1 MSNNDV
7 VNILEHTKDI
17 LSSIN
22 TNSKTID
29 KIKQLKKVLKLLKHN
44 DNTNELKNLL
54 HLTEQEYN
62 KTLTIHNT
70 FRYIS
75 RNDIETIKTINNI
88 NFKQLNEDG
97 NTLLHHCIKIG
108 DIEILTELL
117 KKGGKIDSIN
127 GNGHTL
133 LEYACLIQDPN
144 IIKILISLGANIK
157 KHIYFRKG
165 NYNKYL
171 FKEDIDL
178 AIILKVLTLNSIY
191 QKQYNNFSFL
201 TKFFNI
207 NQFIG
212 LEKYTIKNIF
222 LGLEKMFENKN
233 TYETYKNIIIEELEY
248 FEYNFKHNIKNC
260 YEDKVDILLV
270 NLIPFINYPF
280 NLSSYFFLTNEIE
293 FKINSIIKDN
303 KKNYKNLILNYI
315 FNNYIENNLFKE
327 DYIGII
333 VYRILEKNKI

>member
-1 MSNNDV
+1 MTDHNEYD
-7 VNILEHTKDI
+7 ILEHTKNI

-22 TNSKTID
+22 TTSKTMD
-29 KIKQLKKVLKLLKHN
+29 KIRQLKKVLKLLRN
-44 DNTNELKNLL
+44 NSNTYDLKNLL
-54 HLTEQEYN
+54 QLTEQEYN
-62 KTLTIHNT
+62 KNLDIHNT
-70 FRYIS
+70 FRLIS
-75 RNDIETIKTINNI
+75 INDIENIKNINNI
-88 NFKQLNEDG
+88 NFTQLNEEG
-97 NTLLHHCIKIG
+97 NTILHHCIKIG
-108 DIEILTELL
+108 DIEILNELL

-157 KHIYFRKG
+157 KHIFFRKG

-178 AIILKVLTLNSIY
+178 AIILKVLTLNSIF
-191 QKQYNNFSFL
+191 QKEYKTFIFL
-201 TKFFNI
+201 EHFFNI

-212 LEKYTIKNIF
+212 LEKYTIKNIL

-233 TYETYKNIIIEELEY
+233 TYQTYKNIIIEELEY
-248 FEYNFKHNIKNC
+248 FDFNFQNNIKNC

-280 NLSSYFFLTNEIE
+280 SLSCSFILFNEIE

-303 KKNYKNLILNYI
+303 KKNYKNLLLNYI
-315 FNNYIENNLFKE
+315 FTNYIENKLFTE

>member
-1 MSNNDV
+1 MSTDNIQD
-7 VNILEHTKDI
+7 ILEHTKDI
-17 LSSIN
+17 LSSI
-22 TNSKTID
+22 TTRSKTMD
-29 KIKQLKKVLKLLKHN
+29 KIKQLRKVLKILRN
-44 DNTNELKNLL
+44 NSNTDELKNLL
-54 HLTEQEYN
+54 QLTEQEYN
-62 KTLTIHNT
+62 KTINIRNT
-70 FRYIS
+70 FRFIS
-75 RNDIETIKTINNI
+75 RNDVETIKNINNI
-88 NFKQLNEDG
+88 NFKQLDEDG

-127 GNGHTL
+127 GEGHTL

-144 IIKILISLGANIK
+144 IINFLLLLGADIK
-157 KHIYFRKG
+157 KHIFFRKG

-178 AIILKVLTLNSIY
+178 AIILKILILNSIY
-191 QKQYNNFSFL
+191 QNNYKKFIFL
-201 TKFFNI
+201 ENYFNI

-222 LGLEKMFENKN
+222 LGLEKMFENKI
-233 TYETYKNIIIEELEY
+233 TYETYKNIIIEEIED
-248 FEYNFKHNIKNC
+248 FELNVKNNIKNC

-280 NLSSYFFLTNEIE
+280 NLSSSFMLHNEIK

-315 FNNYIENNLFKE
+315 FKNYIENNLFKE

-333 VYRILEKNKI
+333 VYRIMEKNKI

>member
-1 MSNNDV
+1 MSTDNIQD
-7 VNILEHTKDI
+7 ILEHTKDI
-17 LSSIN
+17 LSSI
-22 TNSKTID
+22 TTRSKTMD
-29 KIKQLKKVLKLLKHN
+29 KIKQLRKVLKLLRN
-44 DNTNELKNLL
+44 NSNTDELKNLL
-54 HLTEQEYN
+54 QLTEQEYN
-62 KTLTIHNT
+62 KTINIRNT
-70 FRYIS
+70 FRLIS
-75 RNDIETIKTINNI
+75 RNDVETIKNINNI
-88 NFKQLNEDG
+88 NFKQLDEDG

-127 GNGHTL
+127 GEGHTL

-144 IIKILISLGANIK
+144 IIKFLLLLGADIK
-157 KHIYFRKG
+157 KHIFFRKG

-191 QKQYNNFSFL
+191 QKNYKKFSFL
-201 TKFFNI
+201 EKYFNI

-212 LEKYTIKNIF
+212 LEKYTIKNIL
-222 LGLEKMFENKN
+222 LGLEKMFENKI
-233 TYETYKNIIIEELEY
+233 TYETYKNIIIEEIED
-248 FEYNFKHNIKNC
+248 FELNIKNNIKNC
-260 YEDKVDILLV
+260 YEDKVDILLF

-280 NLSSYFFLTNEIE
+280 NISSSFMLSNEIK

-315 FNNYIENNLFKE
+315 FKNYIENNLFKE